1 MGAGRDPL
9 AVPADADV
17 VQLRG
22 HLVASGACRDTPQD
36 HGLVF
41 RGDESLDRVFR
52 GEQLVER
59 NRGELRQ
66 VTVAG
71 ENAPIVHDHRGDRE
85 RIDEGL
91 QPGGGHRSPL
101 RRTLAARHSACT

>member
-1 MGAGRDPL
+1 GRAQPAWRAGDPDVGPARGGEGREGGAGGDPL

-66 VTVAG
+66 VTIAG
-71 ENAPIVHDHRGDRE
+71 ENA
-85 RIDEGL
+85 
-91 QPGGGHRSPL
+91 
-101 RRTLAARHSACT
+101 